1 LESIR
6 AQHNCLKSYRNVNI
20 YPYLRVLNTEQYV
33 DIIIQEVRKL
43 AEGSE
48 TFSPT
53 VNLLYR
59 NLANQVRLRY
69 YIIIKY
75 NKVKNYTLI
84 IFYSQIRYQI
94 KYKKNTK
101 ILEKVKAVYS
111 DYCSWYINSENCDS
125 QNTRQKWQQLVHKY
139 KGIGAD
145 IVSFAY
151 FGFLY
156 LNKMYLKI
164 YRHNCLTV
172 NSLVLFLIKLRAKI
186 IDIQKYLTSTSKL
199 TL

>member
-1 LESIR
+1 MLLYVYIQRNKLEDLQEKWKETIRNAITRELESIR

-69 YIIIKY
+69 CIIYYDI
-75 NKVKNYTLI
+75 NI
-84 IFYSQIRYQI
+84 IP
-94 KYKKNTK
+94 
-101 ILEKVKAVYS
+101 
-111 DYCSWYINSENCDS
+111 
-125 QNTRQKWQQLVHKY
+125 
-139 KGIGAD
+139 
-145 IVSFAY
+145 
-151 FGFLY
+151 
-156 LNKMYLKI
+156 
-164 YRHNCLTV
+164 
-172 NSLVLFLIKLRAKI
+172 
-186 IDIQKYLTSTSKL
+186 
-199 TL
+199 